1 MERVVITGVG
11 AVSCIGNDAPSFWQ
25 SLLAGRSGIS
35 RIAAFDPAPLN
46 SQIAGEVKDFS
57 FDAKLA
63 KRMGRFTQFAVAA
76 SAEALG
82 QAGLLPEA
90 GGAGVAPE
98 RIGVSVGTGI
108 GGFAFLVEQHEKF
121 LNKGPGRYHP
131 LTVPII
137 ISNMASA
144 NVAIQFKL
152 LGPNLC
158 VSTACA
164 TGNHSIGTALDTIRL
179 GRADVMVAGGTEST
193 MTPYAVDGYIQLRA
207 LSTRNDDPAGASR
220 PFSASRDG
228 FVIAEGAGVVVMEGL
243 AHARKRGAEIL
254 AEVAGFGMG
263 ADGHHLTA
271 PDPAGEGAS
280 RVMAGALADAGMAPE
295 EVDYIN
301 AHGTSTPLNDALE
314 TMAIKRVFGAHA
326 KKIPVSSIKS
336 MIGHSLGA
344 AAGLEAVACI
354 LAMRDGAIPPTINL
368 HDPDP
373 ELDLDFV
380 PHEARRVKELSAVL
394 SNSFAFGGHNA
405 AVLFRRLR

>member
-35 RIAAFDPAPLN
+35 RIAAFDPAPLK
-46 SQIAGEVKDFS
+46 SRIAGEVKDFS

-121 LNKGPGRYHP
+121 LQKGPGRYHP

-152 LGPNLC
+152 LGPNFC

-243 AHARKRGAEIL
+243 AHAQKRGAEIL

-280 RVMAGALADAGMAPE
+280 RVMAAALADAGMAPE

-344 AAGLEAVACI
+344 AAGLEAVACT
-354 LAMRDGAIPPTINL
+354 LAVRDGAIPPTINL

-380 PHEARRVKELSAVL
+380 PHEARRVKKLSAVL